1 MTVKP
6 LPCMHLIRSIICNIL
21 NSIRYIFKLLQKQ
34 YFWEKYNEIRNEN
47 FKVKIVPSKK
57 TQLNNH
63 RKYNEAPKNMAAH
76 LEIGIRKLMLLF
88 LSVVSCFLSRKH
100 TLVVWWNYGK
110 LLFWLK
116 WGMDGWLD
124 GHEWWINAH
133 KFVWLS
139 RYGYTELL

>member
-100 TLVVWWNYGK
+100 TLVV
-110 LLFWLK
+110 
-116 WGMDGWLD
+116 
-124 GHEWWINAH
+124 
-133 KFVWLS
+133 
-139 RYGYTELL
+139 